1 MARARGRFGPNGV
14 SLSRFRQCAIISLC
28 PRHSVQAVVACPH
41 RVFRYKDLRAWW
53 TNPHHDRPGGVESA
67 SPTAWLPQSKP
78 IRFTEAGCPAI
89 DKGSNQPNLFFD
101 PKSSESAFPHFSTG
115 ARDDLIQRRYL
126 EALHLWWNDA
136 TNNPTSGLYPG
147 RMVDTAE
154 IALWTWDARPFPAFP
169 GRADVWGDAAN
180 WQLGH
185 WLTGRLGAAS
195 LSDLIRE
202 LCLRSGLPAGY
213 LDTSRLS
220 DTVPGFAVAGLESPR
235 AWIEPLAR
243 YFGFDMVESQG
254 VLRFVPRGRA
264 AVAEITA
271 DELVVSEAGQSEDIT
286 FTRAQETELPRV
298 LKWRLLSPDEAYD
311 ALTVEARRIT
321 VDTARIRAEQ
331 FPIAHPAELADRNAR
346 RALLEDWVG
355 REEAAFAL
363 PPSRLALDP
372 TDVVRIAHDG
382 RAQDFALLR
391 IADGEARRIEAR
403 RTDAAI
409 YGLPSGPARPPV
421 AVAPTV
427 YGPPEVAFLDLPQ
440 LSEDAPAHRPYA
452 AAFAA
457 PWYGSAVVWRSATL
471 DGFEAFDLL
480 DQPGR
485 FGSLAAALPPG
496 PVWRFDKAN
505 ALLIDVVGSGA
516 FASVTDDQLLA
527 GANALAVESAPGI
540 WEVLQFGAAE
550 LIGTGRWQLTRLLRG
565 QLGTEDA
572 IGAPTPI
579 GARVVVLDA
588 AVKPLAIGEAEI
600 GLPWTWRVGPA
611 GRSAGDPLNVGL
623 AFTPAGRGLRPWSP
637 VQLKRVA
644 QPGGDL
650 LLSWIRRTRA
660 LSGDSW
666 VLSEA
671 ALGEAAESYDLEILN
686 GETVVRTVS
695 GLSIPAF
702 TYTVAMMVADFGAPV
717 TSVHF
722 RVFQIGALGRG
733 AAGELP
739 A

>member
-1 MARARGRFGPNGV
+1 
-14 SLSRFRQCAIISLC
+14 
-28 PRHSVQAVVACPH
+28 
-41 RVFRYKDLRAWW
+41 
-53 TNPHHDRPGGVESA
+53 
-67 SPTAWLPQSKP
+67 
-78 IRFTEAGCPAI
+78 
-89 DKGSNQPNLFFD
+89 
-101 PKSSESAFPHFSTG
+101 
-115 ARDDLIQRRYL
+115 
-126 EALHLWWNDA
+126 
-136 TNNPTSGLYPG
+136 
-147 RMVDTAE
+147 MVDAAE

-169 GRADVWGDAAN
+169 GRTDVWGDAAN

-195 LSDLIRE
+195 LADLIRE
-202 LCLRSGLPAGY
+202 LCLRSGIPVGF
-213 LDTSRLS
+213 LDTTALS
-220 DTVPGFAVAGLESPR
+220 DTVPGFAVASLESPR
-235 AWIEPLAR
+235 ASNEPLAR

-271 DELVVSEAGQSEDIT
+271 DELVVAETGQSEDIT

-311 ALTVEARRIT
+311 AVTVEARRIT

-346 RALLEDWVG
+346 RALLQDWVG

-382 RAQDFALLR
+382 RAQDFALVR

-440 LSEDAPAHRPYA
+440 LSEDTPAHRPYA

-457 PWYGSAVVWRSATL
+457 PWYGAAVVWRSATL

-496 PVWRFDKAN
+496 PVWRFDEAN
-505 ALLIDVVGSGA
+505 AVLIDVVGSGA

-540 WEVLQFGAAE
+540 WEVLQFGSAD
-550 LIGTGRWQLTRLLRG
+550 LIGTDRWRLTRLLRG
-565 QLGTEDA
+565 QFGTEDA
-572 IGAPTPI
+572 IGTPAPI

-600 GLPWTWRVGPA
+600 GLPWTWRIGPA
-611 GRSAGDPLNVGL
+611 SRAIGDPTYAAT
-623 AFTPAGRGLRPWSP
+623 AFTPAGRGLVPFAPAHVEQPWRTGRASGDLTLGWVRRSRDLSADSWEIGEP
-637 VQLKRVA
+637 PLAETSEAYEVEIRDGAVLKRTLASVA
-644 QPGGDL
+644 P
-650 LLSWIRRTRA
+650 SVIYT
-660 LSGDSW
+660 
-666 VLSEA
+666 A
-671 ALGEAAESYDLEILN
+671 AQQ
-686 GETVVRTVS
+686 T
-695 GLSIPAF
+695 
-702 TYTVAMMVADFGAPV
+702 ADFGAPLGPGQSLTV
-717 TSVHF
+717 
-722 RVFQIGALGRG
+722 RIFQISARLGRG
-733 AAGELP
+733 DP
-739 A
+739 ATVTLFT